1 MLIRDLMN
9 FGARPALTEAQ
20 SFAAGRHRLIINN
33 IANMQ
38 TPNYQQQDVSVPGFQ
53 KALREAVDRRR
64 ESAQGSDVGVFE
76 MPETRELVKGP
87 RGFSTLNP
95 RTDGQGILYHDRNN
109 RDMERLMQNLAEN
122 GLQYRFATD
131 VLRQQGELLRA
142 AIAQRV

>member
-53 KALREAVDRRR
+53 KALREIVEGTRA
-64 ESAQGSDVGVFE
+64 SA
-76 MPETRELVKGP
+76 T
-87 RGFSTLNP
+87 
-95 RTDGQGILYHDRNN
+95 
-109 RDMERLMQNLAEN
+109 
-122 GLQYRFATD
+122 
-131 VLRQQGELLRA
+131 
-142 AIAQRV
+142 

>member
-1 MLIRDLMN
+1 
-9 FGARPALTEAQ
+9 
-20 SFAAGRHRLIINN
+20 
-33 IANMQ
+33 
-38 TPNYQQQDVSVPGFQ
+38 
-53 KALREAVDRRR
+53 
-64 ESAQGSDVGVFE
+64 

-122 GLQYRFATD
+122 GLQFRFATD

-142 AIAQRV
+142 AIAQRA